1 MLTRKKKM
9 SALQIFRFMGFGSYK
24 TACAAWVFTRRGGD
38 WTQEK
43 KLVGAEPA
51 ASVAASTNDG
61 IVMIG
66 GSNDHSSVGATAAF
80 RGGGVADHQEQLAPP
95 APSDHTLSWE
105 E

>member
-1 MLTRKKKM
+1 M

-80 RGGGVADHQEQLAPP
+80 RGGGVADHQERLAPP

>member
-61 IVMIG
+61 IVMIVG
-66 GSNDHSSVGATAAF
+66 LTTIAASVRRRRSGAAALPIIRNDWRHLLHLII
-80 RGGGVADHQEQLAPP
+80 R
-95 APSDHTLSWE
+95 
-105 E
+105 